1 MKRDYGRNMFLRIL
15 KMAKNS
21 RTTHFFTKRPLIILA
36 SAIVIIA
43 IGVARFALFQAE
55 QGTVSNHV
63 TFTVRRGPLTI
74 SVIESGTIKARD
86 QVILKNEVEGKTSI
100 LYLIPEG
107 TLVKKGDLLVE
118 LDASDLMDRKIDQ
131 QIKVQNADAA
141 FVGARENLAVV
152 ENQAQSD
159 VDKAELAY
167 TFSKEDLKKYL
178 EGEFPNELKEAE
190 ARLTLA
196 IEEVTRSK
204 ENLEWSKRLANEKYI
219 SLTELEADELTVKK
233 KILDLELAQNNLD
246 LLKNFTHKRMLAQL
260 KSDVKQAEMA
270 LERTIRKAR
279 ADVVQ
284 AQANLA
290 ARKAEYERQKDK
302 LNKIVVQIEKTKIYA
317 PAEGL
322 VIHATSAQGGHP
334 RRRVEP
340 LQEGQAVMERQ
351 ELIYLP
357 TTAAAKAEV
366 AIHEASLD
374 KIRIG
379 LPVKITVDALPGE
392 TFVGQVA
399 KIAPLPDAQ
408 SAWINPDLKVYNTDI
423 YLENNNSAL
432 KTGMSCTAEIVVEQ
446 HREATYIPVQAVLRV
461 GRQPTVY
468 LVNGKNLEPRKVEIG
483 LDNNSMVRIISG
495 LEPGELVSLTPP
507 LASAAIK
514 TDTDEIITE
523 TGSSKAGAKSGS
535 GTIRKDVG
543 VSETLERRTVQGD
556 IPNGSLKGLGIQ
568 EPRQSS
574 YPDAGNLTT
583 EQQKKIRERLQSMS
597 PEERE
602 KMLTLFKSMTPE
614 QRKQYRDLS
623 IEQRKEM
630 LKQIMKREQ

>member
-1 MKRDYGRNMFLRIL
+1 
-15 KMAKNS
+15 MAKNS
-21 RTTHFFTKRPLIILA
+21 RTTHFFKKRPLIIIA

-43 IGVARFALFQAE
+43 IGVARFTLFQAE
-55 QGTVSNHV
+55 QGTISNHV

-159 VDKAELAY
+159 VDKAELTY

-196 IEEVTRSK
+196 IEEVTRAK

-233 KILDLELAQNNLD
+233 KILDLELAQNNLG

-290 ARKAEYERQKDK
+290 ARQAEYERQKDK

-317 PAEGL
+317 PAKGL
-322 VIHATSAQGGHP
+322 AIHATSAQGGHP

-392 TFVGQVA
+392 TFVGRVA

-423 YLENNNSAL
+423 YLENNSSAL
-432 KTGMSCTAEIVVEQ
+432 KTGMSCTAEIIVEQ

-495 LEPGELVSLTPP
+495 LELGEVVTLTPP
-507 LASAAIK
+507 LASAAIEA
-514 TDTDEIITE
+514 DTDEIITE
-523 TGSSKAGAKSGS
+523 IGPRKIGAKPTSGPIS
-535 GTIRKDVG
+535 KGVG

-556 IPNGSLKGLGIQ
+556 IPDEGLKDQGIQ

-574 YPDAGNLTT
+574 YPDAGNLTS
-583 EQQKKIRERLQSMS
+583 EQPEKIRERLQSMS

-614 QRKQYRDLS
+614 QRKRYRDLS
-623 IEQRKEM
+623 IEERKEM
-630 LKQIMKREQ
+630 LKQIMKRQQ

>member
-1 MKRDYGRNMFLRIL
+1 MS
-15 KMAKNS
+15 KNS
-21 RTTHFFTKRPLIILA
+21 RTIRSFKKRLLIIIA
-36 SAIVIIA
+36 GAIVIIA
-43 IGVARFALFQAE
+43 IGVARFAFFQTE
-55 QGTVSNHV
+55 QDTMTNHV
-63 TFTVRRGPLTI
+63 TFTVKRGPLTI
-74 SVIESGTIKARD
+74 SVVESGTIKARD

-152 ENQAQSD
+152 ENQVQSD
-159 VDKAELAY
+159 VDKAELTY
-167 TFSKEDLKKYL
+167 TFSREDLKKYL

-196 IEEVTRSK
+196 IEEVTRAK

-219 SLTELEADELTVKK
+219 SQTELEADELTVKK
-233 KILDLELAQNNLD
+233 KVLDLELAQNNLG

-260 KSDVKQAEMA
+260 KSDVKQAKMA
-270 LERTIRKAR
+270 LERTIRKAK

-302 LNKIVVQIEKTKIYA
+302 LNKIVVQIGKTKIYA

-340 LQEGQAVMERQ
+340 LQEGQVVMERQ

-366 AIHEASLD
+366 AIHEASLG

-392 TFVGQVA
+392 TFVGKVA
-399 KIAPLPDAQ
+399 KIALLPDAQ

-432 KTGMSCTAEIVVEQ
+432 KTVMSCKAEIIVEQ

-495 LEPGELVSLTPP
+495 LEPGEMVSLTPP
-507 LASAAIK
+507 LASAAIEA
-514 TDTDEIITE
+514 DSDEIITE
-523 TGSSKAGAKSGS
+523 TGSGKAGAKSAS
-535 GTIRKDVG
+535 GPISKDVG
-543 VSETLERRTVQGD
+543 VSKTLERRPVQGD
-556 IPNGSLKGLGIQ
+556 TPKEGLKGQGIQ

-574 YPDAGNLTT
+574 YPDADNLTP

-597 PEERE
+597 PGERE
-602 KMLTLFKSMTPE
+602 KMITLFKSMTPE
-614 QRKQYRDLS
+614 QRKRYRDLS
-623 IEQRKEM
+623 IEEKKEM
-630 LKQIMKREQ
+630 LKQIMEREQ

>member
-1 MKRDYGRNMFLRIL
+1 
-15 KMAKNS
+15 MAKNS
-21 RTTHFFTKRPLIILA
+21 RIAHFVKKRPLIIA

-55 QGTVSNHV
+55 QGTISNYV
-63 TFTVRRGPLTI
+63 TFIVQRGPLTI

-196 IEEVTRSK
+196 IEEVTRAK

-233 KILDLELAQNNLD
+233 KILDVELAQNNLD
-246 LLKNFTHKRMLAQL
+246 LLKNFTYKRMLAQL

-270 LERTIRKAR
+270 LERTIRKAK

-290 ARKAEYERQKDK
+290 ARQAEYERQKDK
-302 LNKIVVQIEKTKIYA
+302 LNKIVEQIGKTKIYA
-317 PAEGL
+317 PSEGL
-322 VIHATSAQGGHP
+322 AIHATSAQGGHP

-340 LQEGQAVMERQ
+340 LQEGQAVVERQ

-374 KIRIG
+374 KISIG
-379 LPVKITVDALPGE
+379 LPVRITVDALPGE
-392 TFVGQVA
+392 TFVGHVA

-408 SAWINPDLKVYNTDI
+408 SAWLNPDLKVYNTDI
-423 YLENNNSAL
+423 YLENNSSTL
-432 KTGMSCTAEIVVEQ
+432 KTGMSCTAEIIVEQ

-483 LDNNSMVRIISG
+483 LDNNSMIRIISG
-495 LEPGELVSLTPP
+495 LEPGEVVSLTPP
-507 LASAAIK
+507 LASAAIVPEANK
-514 TDTDEIITE
+514 IITE
-523 TGSSKAGAKSGS
+523 IDPSKISKKSTS
-535 GTIRKDVG
+535 GTISKG
-543 VSETLERRTVQGD
+543 VEVSKTLEKRNVQRD
-556 IPNGSLKGLGIQ
+556 ISNGGLKGQEIQ
-568 EPRQSS
+568 ELRQSS
-574 YPDAGNLTT
+574 NPDADNLTS
-583 EQQKKIRERLQSMS
+583 EQQKKIRERLQNMS

-602 KMLTLFKSMTPE
+602 KLSTFLKSMTPE
-614 QRKQYRDLS
+614 QKKRYGEMSSDEK
-623 IEQRKEM
+623 KEM
-630 LKQIMKREQ
+630 LKQIVKRRQ